1 MTMDS
6 EQRFVRTLVEDPDN
20 PGEIMIDLGLE
31 MCEQLGWK
39 EGDVI
44 EWIDNK
50 DGTWT
55 IKKISTPSQQST

>member
-1 MTMDS
+1 M
-6 EQRFVRTLVEDPDN
+6 EDPDN
-20 PGEIMIDLGLE
+20 PGEIMIDLGLDL
-31 MCEQLGWK
+31 CEHLGWR

-55 IKKISTPSQQST
+55 LKKKS

>member
-55 IKKISTPSQQST
+55 LKKKN

>member
-1 MTMDS
+1 MTTDG
-6 EQRFVRTLVEDPDN
+6 EQRFVRTLIEDPDN
-20 PGEIMIDLGLE
+20 PGEIMIDLGLDL
-31 MCEQLGWK
+31 CEHLGWR

-55 IKKISTPSQQST
+55 LKKKS